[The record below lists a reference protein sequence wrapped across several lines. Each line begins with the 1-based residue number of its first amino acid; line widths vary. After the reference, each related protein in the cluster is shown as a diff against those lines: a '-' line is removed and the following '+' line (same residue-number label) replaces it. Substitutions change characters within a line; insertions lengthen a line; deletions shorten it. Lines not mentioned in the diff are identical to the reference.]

1 MARGERLLLAAHSR
15 WWPYMKWDA
24 IPNGPVLQP
33 TLRLITTDRVREH
46 YLTRPIGP
54 EAEKRNT

>member
-1 MARGERLLLAAHSR
+1 MLLAAHSK

-24 IPNGPVLQP
+24 IPDDPVLQP
-33 TLRLITTDRVREH
+33 TLRLAVTDRVREH

-54 EAEKRNT
+54 GAEKTA

>member
-1 MARGERLLLAAHSR
+1 
-15 WWPYMKWDA
+15 MKWDA